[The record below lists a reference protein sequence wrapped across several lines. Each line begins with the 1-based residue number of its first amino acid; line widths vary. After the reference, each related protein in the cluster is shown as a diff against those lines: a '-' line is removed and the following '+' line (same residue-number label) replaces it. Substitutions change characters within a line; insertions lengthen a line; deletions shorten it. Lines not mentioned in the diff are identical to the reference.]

1 MKLVFDIETDD
12 LDAKKIWCIVAK
24 DLVTEQLYTYGPD
37 QIEEGCKLLCS
48 ADELIGHNI
57 IGFDLPVLRDLTRF
71 KTLGVG
77 QKIVDTLV
85 LSRLFDPV
93 REAGHGL
100 KAWGYKLGSSKI
112 EFDSFGGGFSSEM
125 LDYCIQDVNLN
136 LKVYYAL
143 REESRGFSKESL
155 EIEHAIADILKEQER
170 HGFLYDDM
178 AAELLLAEL
187 REVVAKTEA
196 KVKHVFK
203 PKVTKTKLYPRVT
216 RQGNLSKMADSCS
229 FASGT
234 GVRLTKAEH
243 DLMTL
248 KLSKANYCVEECSP
262 VIRSRSKDFNLSS
275 RQQVG
280 EYLQDF
286 GWKPTEFTAHGRPIV
301 NEKTLAE
308 VKGIP
313 EADLINA
320 YLMYQKRVTQI
331 VSWGDAVEEDGRVHG
346 FVIPNGAITGRMTH
360 REPNMAQV
368 PSSNSPF
375 GGKCRALWTVP
386 QGHKL
391 VGIDASGLELRML
404 AHYMDDQEYTNEIIN
419 GDIHT
424 ANQKLAGLE
433 SRNQAKTFIY
443 ALLYGAGDEKLGS
456 VAGGGRSVGSRLR
469 QSFFDNLPAFKNLK
483 NRVAR
488 AAEDGYIKGIDG
500 RKLFVRSQ
508 HAALNTLL
516 QSAGA
521 IVMKKALVILN
532 DKIKQQNLDA
542 HFVANVHDE
551 WQIEARETIAD
562 AVGNLGVESIRKAGL
577 YFNLNCPLDGEYNV
591 GSNWSE
597 TH

>member
-12 LDAKKIWCIVAK
+12 LDATRIWCIVAK
-24 DLVTEQLYTYGPD
+24 DIDTGTLYTYGPD
-37 QIEEGCKLLCS
+37 QIDEGCQLLS
-48 ADELIGHNI
+48 DADELIGHNI

-71 KTLGVG
+71 RTLGAG
-77 QKIVDTLV
+77 QKVVDTLV

-100 KAWGYKLGSSKI
+100 KPWGYKLGSGKI
-112 EFDSFGGGFSSEM
+112 EFDKFDQGFSTEM

-136 LKVYYAL
+136 EKVYHEL
-143 REESRGFSKESL
+143 RKESQGFSKESVKL
-155 EIEHAIADILKEQER
+155 EHDVADILKEQER
-170 HGFLYDDM
+170 HGFLYDFM
-178 AAELLLAEL
+178 GAELLLAEL

-216 RQGNLSKMADSCS
+216 AQGKLSKTADSCE
-229 FASGT
+229 FASGS
-234 GVRLTKAEH
+234 GVRLSKAEH
-243 DLMTL
+243 DLMTIKL
-248 KLSKANYCVEECSP
+248 KKANYSVEDCEP
-262 VIRSRSKDFNLSS
+262 VIRSRAKDFNLGS

-320 YLMYQKRVTQI
+320 YLMYQKRVSQI
-331 VSWGDAVEEDGRVHG
+331 ESWGEAVQEDGRVHG

-368 PSSNSPF
+368 PSSSSPY
-375 GGKCRALWTVP
+375 GNKCRALWTVP
-386 QGHKL
+386 KGYNL

-404 AHYMDDQEYTNEIIN
+404 AHYMDDKDYTDEIIN

-433 SRNQAKTFIY
+433 SRSQAKTFIY

-456 VAGGGRSVGSRLR
+456 VAGGGKRLGSRLR
-469 QSFFDNLPAFKNLK
+469 QSFFDNLPAFKSLK
-483 NRVAR
+483 SKVGR
-488 AAEDGYIKGIDG
+488 AASRGYLKGLDG
-500 RKLFVRSQ
+500 RKLFVRSE

-516 QSAGA
+516 QGAGA
-521 IVMKKALVILN
+521 IVMKKALVTLN
-532 DKIKQQNLDA
+532 NRMRDQGLDA

-551 WQIEARETIAD
+551 WQIEAEEMSSDT
-562 AVGNLGVESIRKAGL
+562 VGNLGVGAIIEAGKH
-577 YFNLNCPLDGEYNV
+577 FNLNCPLDGEYHV
-591 GSNWSE
+591 GRNWSQ